1 MFISEVDMWA
11 QRPFTAMMWSGAFE
25 RHPNLKYI
33 LTEVGT
39 GWVGEKLRVLEF
51 KADHPIFKHFTKDLS
66 LSPSEY
72 FERNCYLGSSF
83 LPRHEAR
90 FCKEI
95 GVHKIMWGS
104 DYPHLEGTWPNT
116 RKALTETF
124 YDFAEED
131 IRAIL
136 GLNAANVYGFDVD
149 ALSPVAQEIGPSIA
163 EIRGE
168 A

>member
-1 MFISEVDMWA
+1 
-11 QRPFTAMMWSGAFE
+11 
-25 RHPNLKYI
+25 
-33 LTEVGT
+33 
-39 GWVGEKLRVLEF
+39 
-51 KADHPIFKHFTKDLS
+51 
-66 LSPSEY
+66 
-72 FERNCYLGSSF
+72 
-83 LPRHEAR
+83 
-90 FCKEI
+90 
-95 GVHKIMWGS
+95 MWGS